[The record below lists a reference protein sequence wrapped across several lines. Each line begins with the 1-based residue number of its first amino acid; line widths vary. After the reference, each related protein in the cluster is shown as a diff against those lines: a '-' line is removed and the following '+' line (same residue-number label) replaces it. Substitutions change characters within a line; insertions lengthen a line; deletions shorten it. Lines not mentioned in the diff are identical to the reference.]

1 MRNCAVKKW
10 LREDANY
17 GTGNGRVGGSNA
29 GTVGWQCGNCD
40 VMVSVAGCQR
50 ILGGERKVE
59 EIAEHFGV
67 GFLHLVSGVAM
78 IAIFRQFL
86 VSGGIIYEIVQQYLG
101 GICG

>member
-1 MRNCAVKKW
+1 M
-10 LREDANY
+10 
-17 GTGNGRVGGSNA
+17 
-29 GTVGWQCGNCD
+29 
-40 VMVSVAGCQR
+40 
-50 ILGGERKVE
+50 E